1 MLDIPGIGIGVR
13 LAVGPEGGGSGIFGS
28 GSGGFK

>member
-1 MLDIPGIGIGVR
+1 MSGIPGIGVR